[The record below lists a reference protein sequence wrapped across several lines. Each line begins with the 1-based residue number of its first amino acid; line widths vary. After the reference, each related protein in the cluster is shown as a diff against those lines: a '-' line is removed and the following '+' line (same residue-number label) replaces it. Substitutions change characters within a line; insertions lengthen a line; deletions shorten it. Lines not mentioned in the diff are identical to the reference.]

1 MALLWRSDNLQAT
14 PFRHHVPAAS
24 APAAPLAAP
33 IDAALARIAPR
44 AKSLIVTVFGD
55 SIAPHG
61 GRLWMGS
68 LIRLMAPLG
77 VNERLVRTAVQRLTA
92 EQWLHSV
99 PVGRRSWYGL
109 TDAGRQ
115 RIDAVYTRIYAM
127 RPLPWDGAW
136 RIALALHPALKD
148 AERSAL
154 QREFSW
160 LGFGGVAPGVYVH
173 PGIADA
179 VVQST
184 VAELGL
190 TGKVVQMTARCG
202 GPAGGSAGDAALR
215 DLVLARQDM
224 PSVAALYE
232 EFLAVFTPLRDALAR
247 GAVPDGEQAFR
258 LRSGLVH
265 LFRRA
270 LLRDPQFPAAML
282 PTDWPGIPAQAL
294 CRDLYRQVS
303 APAEEWL
310 LAELEVPDHER
321 APEADA
327 AFRQRFSAPLGD

>member
-1 MALLWRSDNLQAT
+1 MALQWRSDNLQAT

-24 APAAPLAAP
+24 APAAPLAAQ

-136 RIALALHPALKD
+136 RIALALHPALTD

-154 QREFSW
+154 QREFGW

-179 VVQST
+179 VVQAT

-202 GPAGGSAGDAALR
+202 DPEGGSAGDAALR

-232 EFLAVFTPLRDALAR
+232 EFLAVFTPLRDALNR
-247 GAVPDGEQAFR
+247 GAALDGEQAFR

-282 PTDWPGIPAQAL
+282 PADWPGIPAQAL

-303 APAEEWL
+303 APAEDWL

-321 APEADA
+321 APPADA

>member
-1 MALLWRSDNLQAT
+1 MTAS
-14 PFRHHVPAAS
+14 PA
-24 APAAPLAAP
+24 PPLATL
-33 IDAALARIAPR
+33 IDAALERIAPR

-77 VNERLVRTAVQRLTA
+77 ANERLVRTAVQRLTS

-109 TDAGRQ
+109 TEAGRQ

-136 RIALALHPALKD
+136 RIALALHPALTD
-148 AERSAL
+148 AERGAL
-154 QREFSW
+154 QREFGW

-179 VVQST
+179 VVQAT

-190 TGKVVQMTARCG
+190 TGKVVQMTARCAD
-202 GPAGGSAGDAALR
+202 PSGGSAADNALR

-224 PSVAALYE
+224 ASVAALYE
-232 EFLAVFTPLRDALAR
+232 AFLAVFTPLREALAR
-247 GAVPDGEQAFR
+247 GAALDGEQAFR
-258 LRSGLVH
+258 LRSLLVH

-282 PTDWPGIPAQAL
+282 PADWPGIAAQAL

-303 APAEEWL
+303 ATAEDWL
-310 LAELEVPDHER
+310 LAELEVPDQDR
-321 APEADA
+321 APVADA
-327 AFRQRFSAPLGD
+327 AFRQRFAAPLGD

>member
-1 MALLWRSDNLQAT
+1 
-14 PFRHHVPAAS
+14 VPAPALDAS
-24 APAAPLAAP
+24 LPAPLAAL

-68 LIRLMAPLG
+68 LIRLMEPLG
-77 VNERLVRTAVQRLTA
+77 INERLTRTAVQRLTG
-92 EQWLHSV
+92 EQWLRSV

-109 TDAGRQ
+109 TEAGHQ
-115 RIDAVYTRIYAM
+115 RIDAVYTRLYAM

-136 RIALALHPALKD
+136 RIALALHPGLTD

-173 PGIADA
+173 PGIAEA
-179 VVQST
+179 TVQAA

-190 TGKVVQMTARCG
+190 TGKVVQMTARCA
-202 GPAGGSAGDAALR
+202 GPANGAAGDAALR

-224 PSVAALYE
+224 ASVAALYE
-232 EFLAVFTPLRDALAR
+232 EFLAVFTPLRDALDS
-247 GAVPDGEQAFR
+247 GAALDGEQAFR

-282 PTDWPGIPAQAL
+282 PADWPGIPAQAL

-303 APAEEWL
+303 ARAEEWL
-310 LAELEVPDHER
+310 MTVLEVPDHER

-327 AFRQRFSAPLGD
+327 AFGQRFAAPLGD

>member
-1 MALLWRSDNLQAT
+1 MPAFT
-14 PFRHHVPAAS
+14 PDTPS
-24 APAAPLAAP
+24 APETPLAAQV
-33 IDAALARIAPR
+33 DAALARIAPR

-68 LIRLMAPLG
+68 LIRVMAPLG

-136 RIALALHPALKD
+136 RIALALHPSLTD
-148 AERSAL
+148 AERGAL
-154 QREFSW
+154 QREFGW

-173 PGIADA
+173 PGIAGA
-179 VVQST
+179 VVQAT
-184 VAELGL
+184 VTELGL
-190 TGKVVQMTARCG
+190 TGKVVQMTARC
-202 GPAGGSAGDAALR
+202 ADLAGDESLR

-224 PSVAALYE
+224 ASVAALYE
-232 EFLAVFTPLRDALAR
+232 EFLAVFTPLHDALMA
-247 GAVPDGEQAFR
+247 GAVLDGEQAFR
-258 LRSGLVH
+258 LRSLLVH

-282 PTDWPGIPAQAL
+282 PADWPGIPAQAL

-303 APAEEWL
+303 AGAEDWL
-310 LAELEVPDHER
+310 LSELEVPDQDQ
-321 APEADA
+321 APPADA
-327 AFRQRFSAPLGD
+327 AFLQRFA

>member
-1 MALLWRSDNLQAT
+1 MSLSLGGAFPRRQ
-14 PFRHHVPAAS
+14 FGHHYRHFDVSPNAPEAS
-24 APAAPLAAP
+24 LAAL
-33 IDAALARIAPR
+33 IDTALGRIAPR

-77 VNERLVRTAVQRLTA
+77 VNERLVRTAVQRLTT
-92 EQWLHSV
+92 EQWLRSV

-115 RIDAVYTRIYAM
+115 RIDAVYQRIYAM

-136 RIALALHPALKD
+136 RIALALHPELTD
-148 AERSAL
+148 AERGAL
-154 QREFSW
+154 QREFGW

-173 PGIADA
+173 PGIADT
-179 VVQST
+179 VVQAT
-184 VAELGL
+184 LAELGL

-202 GPAGGSAGDAALR
+202 DLDGDSALR

-232 EFLAVFTPLRDALAR
+232 EFLAVFTPLRDALDS
-247 GAVPDGEQAFR
+247 GATLDGEQAFR
-258 LRSGLVH
+258 LRSLLVH

-282 PTDWPGIPAQAL
+282 PADWPGIPAQAL

-303 APAEEWL
+303 TTAEAWL
-310 LAELEVPDHER
+310 MAELEVPDHER
-321 APEADA
+321 APQADE

>member
-1 MALLWRSDNLQAT
+1 MPHPTDPARTAPDRDGAALSGR
-14 PFRHHVPAAS
+14 
-24 APAAPLAAP
+24 

-44 AKSLIVTVFGD
+44 ARSLIVTVFGD

-61 GRLWMGS
+61 GRLWMSS

-77 VNERLVRTAVQRLTA
+77 VNERLVRTAVQRLSA
-92 EQWLHSV
+92 EQWLRGV

-115 RIDAVYTRIYAM
+115 RIDAVYQRIYAM

-136 RIALALHPALKD
+136 RIVLALHPTLTE
-148 AERSAL
+148 AERSTL
-154 QREFSW
+154 QREFGW

-173 PGIADA
+173 PGIAEA
-179 VVQST
+179 VLQST
-184 VAELGL
+184 LAELGL
-190 TGKVVQMTARCG
+190 SGKVVGMTARCG
-202 GPAGGSAGDAALR
+202 DLAGDAALR

-224 PSVAALYE
+224 AAVAALYD
-232 EFLAVFTPLRDALAR
+232 EFLAVFTPLQQALAE
-247 GAVPDGEQAFR
+247 GAALDGEQAFR
-258 LRSGLVH
+258 LRSLLVH

-282 PTDWPGIPAQAL
+282 PADWPGIAAQAL

-303 APAEEWL
+303 ATAQAWL
-310 LAELEVPDHER
+310 ATQLEVPDHDR
-321 APEADA
+321 APPPDA
-327 AFRQRFSAPLGD
+327 AFHRRFVTALEG

>member
-1 MALLWRSDNLQAT
+1 MPAFT
-14 PFRHHVPAAS
+14 PDTPS
-24 APAAPLAAP
+24 APETPLAAQ

-68 LIRLMAPLG
+68 LIRVMAPLG

-115 RIDAVYTRIYAM
+115 RIDSVYTRIYAM

-136 RIALALHPALKD
+136 RIALALHPALTD
-148 AERSAL
+148 AQRSAL
-154 QREFSW
+154 QREFGW

-179 VVQST
+179 VVQAT
-184 VAELGL
+184 LAELGL
-190 TGKVVQMTARCG
+190 TGKVVQMTARC
-202 GPAGGSAGDAALR
+202 ADLAGDESLR

-224 PSVAALYE
+224 ASVAALYE
-232 EFLAVFTPLRDALAR
+232 EFLAVFTPLRVALDR
-247 GAVPDGEQAFR
+247 GAALDGEQAFR

-282 PTDWPGIPAQAL
+282 PPDWPGIPAQAL

-303 APAEEWL
+303 ARAEEWL
-310 LAELEVPDHER
+310 MTILEVPDHER

>member
-1 MALLWRSDNLQAT
+1 VPTPAT
-14 PFRHHVPAAS
+14 ATATD
-24 APAAPLAAP
+24 APLAAQ
-33 IDAALARIAPR
+33 IDAALTRIAPR

-77 VNERLVRTAVQRLTA
+77 INERLVRTAVQRLTA

-136 RIALALHPALKD
+136 RIALALHPSLTD
-148 AERSAL
+148 AERGAL
-154 QREFSW
+154 QREFGW

-173 PGIADA
+173 PGIAGA
-179 VVQST
+179 VVQAT
-184 VAELGL
+184 VTELGL
-190 TGKVVQMTARCG
+190 TGKVVQMTARC
-202 GPAGGSAGDAALR
+202 ADLAGDESLR

-224 PSVAALYE
+224 ASVAALYE
-232 EFLAVFTPLRDALAR
+232 EFLAVFTPLHDALMA
-247 GAVPDGEQAFR
+247 GAVLDGEQAFR
-258 LRSGLVH
+258 LRSLLVH

-282 PTDWPGIPAQAL
+282 PADWPGIPAQAL

-303 APAEEWL
+303 AGAEDWL
-310 LAELEVPDHER
+310 LSELEVPDQDQ
-321 APEADA
+321 APPADA
-327 AFRQRFSAPLGD
+327 AFLQRFA

>member
-1 MALLWRSDNLQAT
+1 MPAFT
-14 PFRHHVPAAS
+14 PD
-24 APAAPLAAP
+24 APETALAAP

-115 RIDAVYTRIYAM
+115 RIDSVYTRIYAM

-136 RIALALHPALKD
+136 RIALALHPALTD
-148 AERSAL
+148 AQRSAL
-154 QREFSW
+154 QREFGW

-179 VVQST
+179 VVQAT
-184 VAELGL
+184 LAELGL
-190 TGKVVQMTARCG
+190 TGKVVQMTARC
-202 GPAGGSAGDAALR
+202 ADLAGDESLR

-224 PSVAALYE
+224 ASVAALYE
-232 EFLAVFTPLRDALAR
+232 EFLAVFTPLRDALDR
-247 GAVPDGEQAFR
+247 GAALDGEQAFR

-303 APAEEWL
+303 AAAEDWL
-310 LAELEVPDHER
+310 MAELEVPDHER
-321 APEADA
+321 PPEADA
-327 AFRQRFSAPLGD
+327 AFGQRFAAPLGD

>member
-1 MALLWRSDNLQAT
+1 MPAPDALHARPRADTSQDAPKDAT
-14 PFRHHVPAAS
+14 A
-24 APAAPLAAP
+24 LATL

-61 GRLWMGS
+61 ARLWMGS
-68 LIRLMAPLG
+68 LIRLMEPLG
-77 VNERLVRTAVQRLTA
+77 INERLVRTAVQRLTT
-92 EQWLHSV
+92 EQWLRSV

-127 RPLPWDGAW
+127 RALPWDGAW
-136 RIALALHPALKD
+136 RIALALHPSLTD
-148 AERSAL
+148 AERGAL
-154 QREFSW
+154 QREFGW

-173 PGIADA
+173 PGIDDT
-179 VVQST
+179 VVQAT

-190 TGKVVQMTARCG
+190 AGKVVQMTARCADLEG
-202 GPAGGSAGDAALR
+202 RAAGDSALR

-224 PSVAALYE
+224 ASVAALYE
-232 EFLAVFTPLRDALAR
+232 EFLTVFTPLREALAR
-247 GAVPDGEQAFR
+247 GAALDGEQAFR

-282 PTDWPGIPAQAL
+282 PPDWPGIPAQAL

-303 APAEEWL
+303 ARAEEWL
-310 LAELEVPDHER
+310 IAELEVPDHDR
-321 APEADA
+321 APQADA
-327 AFRQRFSAPLGD
+327 AFGQRFAAPLGD

>member
-24 APAAPLAAP
+24 APAAPLAAQ

-92 EQWLHSV
+92 EQWLRSV

-154 QREFSW
+154 QREFGW

-179 VVQST
+179 VVQAT

-190 TGKVVQMTARCG
+190 AGKVVQMTARCG
-202 GPAGGSAGDAALR
+202 DPADGPATPPCATWCWP
-215 DLVLARQDM
+215 ARTCPASPRCTRSSW
-224 PSVAALYE
+224 PSSPPCA
-232 EFLAVFTPLRDALAR
+232 TPWNR
-247 GAVPDGEQAFR
+247 GATLDGEQAFR

-282 PTDWPGIPAQAL
+282 PADWPGIPAQAL

-303 APAEEWL
+303 APAEDWL